1 MYNLCIGICICRG
14 QCRSQQI
21 FDKLQTA
28 DLRRY
33 VFFTQKI
40 LQRDQIYRFAVI
52 IKLYDRI
59 KNNAV
64 LMLIEIVS
72 AYDLGGFDDGFLI
85 HEHSTDYR
93 LLCLNTVGQYPL
105 DQCFFHFYAPC

>member
-40 LQRDQIYRFAVI
+40 LQRNQIYRFAVI
-52 IKLYDRI
+52 IK
-59 KNNAV
+59 NARCG
-64 LMLIEIVS
+64 MLI
-72 AYDLGGFDDGFLI
+72 LLRGFCQMRTPGG
-85 HEHSTDYR
+85 
-93 LLCLNTVGQYPL
+93 
-105 DQCFFHFYAPC
+105 

>member
-1 MYNLCIGICICRG
+1 
-14 QCRSQQI
+14 
-21 FDKLQTA
+21 
-28 DLRRY
+28 
-33 VFFTQKI
+33 
-40 LQRDQIYRFAVI
+40 
-52 IKLYDRI
+52 
-59 KNNAV
+59 
-64 LMLIEIVS
+64 MLIEIVS